1 MGVSDTFL
9 QKVWKQ
15 ASNLP
20 KLAAACYSLG
30 QLPPLNWR
38 PPNMFLLDN
47 ITETLPAELDLFLE

>member
-20 KLAAACYSLG
+20 KLAAVCYSFGATSTVKL
-30 QLPPLNWR
+30 
-38 PPNMFLLDN
+38 
-47 ITETLPAELDLFLE
+47 TSTKHVSS